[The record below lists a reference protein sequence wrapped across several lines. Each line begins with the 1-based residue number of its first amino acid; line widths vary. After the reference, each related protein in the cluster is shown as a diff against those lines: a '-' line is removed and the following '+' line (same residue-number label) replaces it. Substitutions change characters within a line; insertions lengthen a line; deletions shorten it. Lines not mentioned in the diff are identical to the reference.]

1 MTKKIAPFLEKYDL
15 ILFDM
20 DGVITSEQRY
30 WDAAALSVYELLND
44 RVGLSAEYLTENV
57 GKIRKKLFCGDKTIS
72 VLKERGVNSN
82 WDLTYIVLAVAMM
95 LNTNDDFDAVYNY
108 IVNKDL
114 NALEMYEFLGEH
126 SPAGLR
132 GGELYNEGIKCF
144 QGWYLGDEMFT
155 EITGEAPK
163 LCGKKGLMA
172 GEIPILPVEQM
183 HEVIKTLYDAGK
195 TIGIGTG
202 RIYYEILEPLK
213 NWGIMEYFDS
223 KRCITYSDVQS
234 AEESLGN
241 VTLTKPHP
249 YMFLKGMLGCDYSD
263 EKIVAGE
270 YSRDLIKKTLVV
282 GDAGADILAAKAVG
296 MPFAAV
302 LTGVSGEGA
311 RGYFEEQKADY
322 IFSSIADFVV
332 EE

>member
-1 MTKKIAPFLEKYDL
+1 MRKLAPFLDQFD
-15 ILFDM
+15 IVLFDM

-44 RVGLSAEYLTENV
+44 RVGLSAEYMMQNV
-57 GKIRKKLFCGDKTIS
+57 VDIRKKLFCDDRTIS

-95 LNTNDDFDAVYNY
+95 LNTNHDFEAVYNY

-114 NALEMYEFLGEH
+114 NALEMYEFLGKN
-126 SPAGLR
+126 SPAGFR

-155 EITGEAPK
+155 EITGEHPI
-163 LCGKKGLMA
+163 LRGKKGLMA

-183 HEVIKTLYDAGK
+183 REVIKALYDAGK

-223 KRCITYSDVQS
+223 NRCITYSDVQS
-234 AEESLGN
+234 AEETLGN

-263 EKIVAGE
+263 EKIVSGE

-302 LTGVSGEGA
+302 LTGVSGERA
-311 RGYFEEQKADY
+311 RGYFKEQKAEY
-322 IFSSIADFVV
+322 IFNSIADFVV
-332 EE
+332 EV

>member
-1 MTKKIAPFLEKYDL
+1 MIKIAPFLEDYEL
-15 ILFDM
+15 ILLDM

-44 RVGLSAEYLTENV
+44 RTGMNAQYLTENV
-57 GKIRKKLFCGDKTIS
+57 EAIRRKMFCDDKTIS

-95 LNTNDDFDAVYNY
+95 LGTTDDFELVYDY
-108 IVNKDL
+108 IVDKDL

-132 GGELYNEGIKCF
+132 GGDLYNEGVKCF

-163 LCGKKGLMA
+163 LRGKKGLMA
-172 GEIPILPVEQM
+172 GEIPILPIEQM
-183 HEVIKTLYDAGK
+183 QEVIKTLYDAGK

-202 RIYYEILEPLK
+202 RVFYEILEPLK
-213 NWGIMEYFDS
+213 NWGLIQYFDD
-223 KRCITYSDVQS
+223 KRCITYSDVQT
-234 AEESLGN
+234 AEKSLGN

-263 EKIVAGE
+263 EKIVAGD
-270 YSRDLIKKTLVV
+270 YDKGLISKTLVV
-282 GDAGADILAAKAVG
+282 GDAGADILAAKAVD

-302 LTGVSGEGA
+302 LTGVSGEAA
-311 RGYFEEQKADY
+311 RGYFEQQQADY

-332 EE
+332 EA